1 MFIHNYIYSLK
12 TLFRN
17 KALIFWTFMFPLI
30 MATFF
35 NMAFSDISNNEKLDI
50 IEVAFVENNNFN
62 ENKIYKEVFDDLSD
76 KNNEDRLFNTKDV
89 SEKKAKQ
96 LLKDNKIE
104 GYLKFEANEPIV
116 VFNNNGIN
124 QTILKYTVD
133 EISSRLVMVNNLS
146 EEEVKKELRKGN
158 FNIDYL
164 DIQNRV
170 IEMTNKKSA
179 RIKDISKGD
188 FDYVMIEFFS
198 LIAMACMYGG
208 LLSMNSINK
217 GLPNLSSK
225 GKRVSVSP
233 SKKSNIILSNL
244 FASYTAQ
251 LLGLLIL
258 FLYTIVVIKVD
269 YGNNIPLVILLS
281 LVGSLAGLSLG
292 LFISV
297 IFKISENAKTGI
309 LISITMTGSF
319 LAGMM
324 GITLKYIIDKYIP
337 LLNKINPVAMITD
350 GLYALYYYSESNRYY
365 FNVVSLVIFSFILI
379 IISLIKLRRQKYDS
393 I

>member
-76 KNNEDRLFNTKDV
+76 KDNEDRLFNTKYV

-244 FASYTAQ
+244 LASYTAQ